1 MKDPR
6 VYQIAALSGLVIY
19 GLTVLHFDVSPQRA
33 LMTVLVA
40 LVTQWICSEVV
51 GIRFEPKSALISAL
65 SLILLLRT
73 ESEMLAAV
81 AAVIAVASKF
91 VFRWNGKHI
100 FNPTNIAIVA
110 LLLTGQV
117 WVSPGQWGSFAFFA
131 LLMCCLGV
139 IVVTR
144 ARRSDVTFAFLLF
157 FAGLMIARAA
167 WLGDPMAIPFHRLQ
181 NGALL
186 LFAFFMISDPKTTP
200 DSRLGRV
207 LFAFLVAA
215 GAIWIQIRFF
225 RSDALLWSL
234 AIVSLFTPLIDAVLR
249 GRRYEWL
256 PLPLIPPIHGPTRVP
271 SVHSIP
277 QLQGENQ

>member
-6 VYQIAALSGLVIY
+6 VYQIAALSGLVLY
-19 GLTVLHFDVSPQRA
+19 GLSVLHFDVTPQRA
-33 LMTVLVA
+33 IMTVVIA
-40 LVTQWICSEVV
+40 LMTQWICSEVV
-51 GIRFEPKSALISAL
+51 KIPFEPKSALISAL

-73 ESEMLAAV
+73 ESEVLAAA
-81 AAVIAVASKF
+81 AAVIAIASKF
-91 VFRWNGKHI
+91 IFRWNGKHI
-100 FNPTNIAIVA
+100 FNPTNIAIVV

-139 IVVTR
+139 IVVMR
-144 ARRSDVTFAFLLF
+144 ARRSDVTFAFLFF
-157 FAGLMIARAA
+157 FAGLMIARAL
-167 WLGDPMAIPFHRLQ
+167 WLGDPLAIPLHRLQ

-186 LFAFFMISDPKTTP
+186 LFAFFMISDPRTTP

-207 LFAFLVAA
+207 LFAFFVAA

-234 AIVSLFTPLIDAVLR
+234 AIFSVFTPLIDAVLR

-256 PLPLIPPIHGPTRVP
+256 PLPSAERAPLTPTIV
-271 SVHSIP
+271 SIP
-277 QLQGENQ
+277 QLQGEKP